1 MKFLFYILLDILVF
15 IITYVGVE
23 IFYRWSLQRKLLDI
37 PNERSSHTTPT
48 VRGGGLIIVLICLT
62 AYTLYTFFVTENFQW
77 SYLIGAS
84 LIALI
89 SWLDDLY
96 SISFGWRFLVH
107 TLSAS
112 IIILTIG
119 HFQAIYAPFFGKIN
133 FGLAGAV
140 VTFLWIVW
148 MTNAYNFMD
157 GIDGIAGMQAVTAGI
172 GWLAIGN
179 LFDMS
184 STSFYG
190 GVIAFSSLGFL
201 IHNWQ
206 PAKIFMGD
214 VGSAFLGYSFA
225 VLPFLSI
232 QEWDENIINQLY
244 LPIIAVLLVWFF
256 VFDTIFTFLRRIF
269 KGEKVWVAHRGHIY
283 QKLVIEGFSHQATT
297 ILYGLFSFL
306 IALTTGLWLINKG
319 VWGIILIFIVS
330 FQTLALIFCLQF
342 IQKGSY
348 RLNQNND

>member
-1 MKFLFYILLDILVF
+1 MKFLSYILLYILVF

-23 IFYRWSLQRKLLDI
+23 RFYRWSLGRKLLDI
-37 PNERSSHTTPT
+37 PNERSSHSKPT

-62 AYTLYTFFVTENFQW
+62 AYTLHTAFITGDFQW
-77 SYLIGAS
+77 SYLAGAS

-96 SISFGWRFLVH
+96 NISFGWRFLVH
-107 TLSAS
+107 ALSAS
-112 IIILTIG
+112 IVVLTLG
-119 HFQAIYAPFFGKIN
+119 HFQVIYVPFFGIIN
-133 FGLAGAV
+133 FGAAGAML
-140 VTFLWIVW
+140 TFLWIVW

-179 LFDMS
+179 LLGAT

-225 VLPFLSI
+225 VLPFLAS
-232 QEWDENIINQLY
+232 QESGENTSNQTL
-244 LPIIAVLLVWFF
+244 LPIIAVFLVWLF
-256 VFDTIFTFLRRIF
+256 VFDTIFTFVRRIF
-269 KGEKVWVAHRGHIY
+269 RGEKVWEAHRGHVY
-283 QKLVIEGFSHQATT
+283 QKLVIEGFSHQAVTVV
-297 ILYGLFSFL
+297 YGLFSAL
-306 IALTTGLWLINKG
+306 IALTTGLWFINKG
-319 VWGIILIFIVS
+319 VWELALIFIIC
-330 FQTLALIFCLQF
+330 FQTLALLFYLQF
-342 IQKGSY
+342 IQKG
-348 RLNQNND
+348 